1 MGRLKEAADFA
12 LKLGHLGTENIDLL
26 CDIIPKLLKEKPKDP
41 EILRLVQDFLPK
53 SNFFEKRPSVINA
66 KLVIALILKRV
77 YSFEVVGGTPAIE
90 SKDRPTLG
98 AVGDEIDK
106 E

>member
-1 MGRLKEAADFA
+1 MKTKWKQRS
-12 LKLGHLGTENIDLL
+12 KLNL
-26 CDIIPKLLKEKPKDP
+26 
-41 EILRLVQDFLPK
+41 